1 MILLWGLEDDS
12 PLQLVREALIEKG
25 IEHLFL
31 NHSDILETHL
41 EIEYSEKP
49 RGTLDAYGL
58 RYRLE
63 DFRAMYLRPYDFRQF
78 PHFKDFDEKSDEWRH
93 AITFEDILWGYAE
106 LTHATVLNRPSSMLS
121 NSSKPYQCMLIEKNG
136 FKVPETLLTTDPKEV
151 LKFKE
156 ENGEVIYKSISGSR
170 SIVNTL
176 DNCHLDRME
185 DLRWCPTQFQRFIRG
200 EDYRVHVVGKRVFAS
215 RVVSE
220 ATDYRYGVAIYEF
233 AELPNVLENSCVSL
247 SESLGLKLAGIDLI
261 RTSEGEWFC
270 FEVNPSPAYSVYE
283 NSTGQPISLA
293 IAEFL
298 SSTCEK
304 G

>member
-1 MILLWGLEDDS
+1 MILLWGLKDDS
-12 PLQLVREALIEKG
+12 PLQLVREKLIEKG
-25 IEHLFL
+25 IDHLFL
-31 NHSDILETHL
+31 NHSDILETQL

-49 RGTLDAYGL
+49 RGTLDAYGS
-58 RYRLE
+58 RYQME
-63 DFRAMYLRPYDFRQF
+63 EFQAMYLRPYDFRQF

-136 FKVPETLLTTDPKEV
+136 FKTPETLLTTNPKEA

-170 SIVNTL
+170 SIVNIL
-176 DNCHLDRME
+176 DNSHLDRMK

-200 EDYRVHVVGKRVFAS
+200 DDYRVHVVGNQVFTS

-220 ATDYRYGVAIYEF
+220 ATDYRYGAAIYEF
-233 AELPNVLENSCVSL
+233 AELPNVLKKSCVSL
-247 SESLGLKLAGIDLI
+247 SKSLGLNLAGIDLK
-261 RTSEGEWFC
+261 RTSENEWYC

-283 NSTGQPISLA
+283 NSTGHQISLA

-298 SSTCEK
+298 SSI
-304 G
+304 